1 MSFASLSPIRRASFA
16 AIGATMAILILLLV
30 GQQSGLPLIMAPFGA
45 SCVLLFAVPE
55 SPLAQPRSLI
65 GGHLLTTAIG
75 LLWFALWPHLPLMA
89 SVAVGLGIGLMV
101 LSKTLHPPAGANPLL
116 IFLAA
121 KPLGW
126 SFLLTPV
133 LSGALLLMG
142 VAWLYHRYISKK
154 PYPAK

>member
-1 MSFASLSPIRRASFA
+1 MSFASLTPLRRASFA
-16 AIGATMAILILLLV
+16 TIGATLAILLLLLL
-30 GQQSGLPLIMAPFGA
+30 GQESGFPLIMAPFGA

-65 GGHLLTTAIG
+65 GGHLLTTLAG
-75 LLWFALWPHLPLMA
+75 LLCFLLWPQQPLMA

-101 LSKTLHPPAGANPLL
+101 LSKTVHPPAGANPLL

-126 SFLLTPV
+126 SFLFMPV
-133 LSGALLLMG
+133 LSGTLLLMCF
-142 VAWLYHRYISKK
+142 AWLYHRYISKK
-154 PYPAK
+154 PYPAA